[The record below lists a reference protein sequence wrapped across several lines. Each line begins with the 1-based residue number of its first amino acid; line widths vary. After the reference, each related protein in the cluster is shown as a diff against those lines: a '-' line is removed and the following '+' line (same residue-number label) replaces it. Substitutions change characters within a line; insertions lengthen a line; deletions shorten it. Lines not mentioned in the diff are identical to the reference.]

1 MVVGLWFREVRA
13 IIIVQARM
21 GSTRFPGK
29 ILKKVMGR
37 PLLEYQIERLRR
49 VKNIN
54 DVVIATT
61 TNQID
66 KPVKELCEELHCS
79 YFRGS
84 ESDVLLRYYE
94 TAVKFNA
101 ECVVRVNSDCP
112 LIDPGV
118 IDEIIEY
125 YFNHNELD
133 YVSNILEKSYPIGL
147 HTEVFSMKALR
158 QANDNA
164 NSAIERE
171 HVTPY
176 IYRNPDIFKLFS
188 YSIEDDLECGI
199 SLEGSEVKSLRT
211 GKTQIIESYATVDQS
226 ELWLV
231 NCYIPPYNHANSFAH
246 EERRRRKLLVSR
258 RELSK
263 LWSATQ
269 RDGMTLVPLVLYF
282 NHKGR
287 AKLKIGIAKGKKQ
300 ADKRATEAKRDWQ
313 RQKSRLLKEHT

>member
-1 MVVGLWFREVRA
+1 MSKNVENPNYKIIAENRRA
-13 IIIVQARM
+13 
-21 GSTRFPGK
+21 
-29 ILKKVMGR
+29 
-37 PLLEYQIERLRR
+37 
-49 VKNIN
+49 
-54 DVVIATT
+54 
-61 TNQID
+61 
-66 KPVKELCEELHCS
+66 
-79 YFRGS
+79 
-84 ESDVLLRYYE
+84 RY
-94 TAVKFNA
+94 
-101 ECVVRVNSDCP
+101 D
-112 LIDPGV
+112 
-118 IDEIIEY
+118 
-125 YFNHNELD
+125 
-133 YVSNILEKSYPIGL
+133 
-147 HTEVFSMKALR
+147 
-158 QANDNA
+158 
-164 NSAIERE
+164 
-171 HVTPY
+171 
-176 IYRNPDIFKLFS
+176 